1 MKFNEKLK
9 SLREAKGYTQDEIA
23 SRLNIARQSV
33 SKWEQGINEPDFDT
47 LKKLCVILDC
57 SIAELIDDDKEVVSS
72 KEEKRERTV
81 NKLFIASLMI
91 SLAALFTFFALIVA
105 SNDTAIIHFDF
116 NGNKK
121 FGSKWWLLIELAVL
135 LVGFGFNFFVKEFIC
150 KRDKYE
156 KYKVAYMTLGLVTNV
171 LLVAV
176 LFALTGLQV
185 EVESQKDLNLVG
197 AVLFSVLIG
206 LGPFTH
212 PKFNKRNPIFGY
224 RSSLTISNE
233 YAWNKVN
240 AFASIVLTAF
250 SLIGYALILVFID
263 KSWALCFVGLLLL
276 SIIPLI
282 TYHEIIRKRVKE
294 KNL

>member
-9 SLREAKGYTQDEIA
+9 ALREAKGYTQDEIA

-47 LKKLCVILDC
+47 LKKLCTILDC

-72 KEEKRERTV
+72 KEEKREKTA
-81 NKLFIASLMI
+81 NKLFIASLILSI
-91 SLAALFTFFALIVA
+91 SAVLTLFALIIA
-105 SNDTAIIHFDF
+105 SNDVAIIHFDF

-121 FGSKWWLLIELAVL
+121 YGSKWWLLIGIAVL
-135 LVGFGFNFFVKEFIC
+135 LVGVGFNTFIKIFVSKN
-150 KRDKYE
+150 DKYK
-156 KYKVAYMTLGLVTNV
+156 KYNVAYMVLALVTNV
-171 LLVAV
+171 VLVAV
-176 LFALTGLQV
+176 ALTISGLQV
-185 EVESQKDLNLVG
+185 EVESQKALNLVG
-197 AVLFSVLIG
+197 AVLFSTLIG

-224 RSSLTISNE
+224 RSNLTISNE

-240 AFASIVLTAF
+240 AFASIILTVF

-263 KSWALCFVGLLLL
+263 KSWALCLIGILLV
-276 SIIPLI
+276 SMIPLI